1 MPTVKEL
8 KEEARQLGLKG
19 ISKLNKTKLQKLIKD
34 HRDSLVDE
42 IASKDSEDLSEED
55 IEILT
60 DWVEDVKQQVDD
72 EKIPLE
78 EQDTGSIDDD
88 CIDNSVRTSFK
99 FFDDESSEV
108 SSLKSSAVTTTIV
121 KNDSDPTFV
130 KSIPSSHI
138 ESKIEEVNEVEEDVQ
153 ESISLEQ
160 ATHFICGSC
169 NRINLISL
177 KGCRRCGGLKELGV
191 YIIR

>member
-19 ISKLNKTKLQKLIKD
+19 FSKLNKTKLQKLIKD
-34 HRDSLVDE
+34 YRDSLVDV
-42 IASKDSEDLSEED
+42 IVSKDAEELSDDD
-55 IEILT
+55 IELLT
-60 DWVEDVKQQVDD
+60 DWVEDVKQEVDD

-78 EQDTGSIDDD
+78 EQDTDSFDDD
-88 CIDNSVRTSFK
+88 CIDHPVRTSFK
-99 FFDDESSEV
+99 FFDDESSPV
-108 SSLKSSAVTTTIV
+108 SSVKSSAVTTTIV
-121 KNDSDPTFV
+121 KNDSSPTFV
-130 KSIPSSHI
+130 KSIPAPEI
-138 ESKIEEVNEVEEDVQ
+138 EHEVEEVNEVEQDDE